1 MRCAAFA
8 KNRMTYAWIL
18 NYLIRNISHLSK
30 YVLQSSLYA
39 PMEKWNSVDKIIII
53 IQSSVETWL
62 WKKEFS
68 GNHRFTTGSSRLYS
82 RLTYRSE
89 FQFDTIFTFLRNLWF
104 NDACG
109 ILPRIA
115 PQSFD
120 QSTFQASYKVIIVFC
135 MSNKPLPLKYLSW
148 KLGTSELNSKKPAS
162 LLPVI
167 FIPPHFRSPTW
178 QWYYIHT
185 YILHTTYHFIR
196 LINFYPGE
204 RLNAPIIFRELQ
216 PEWRKTF

>member
-1 MRCAAFA
+1 MYHDKRGHDFCYDDI
-8 KNRMTYAWIL
+8 TGW
-18 NYLIRNISHLSK
+18 
-30 YVLQSSLYA
+30 LQIARGTMLGSLTEVNSSL
-39 PMEKWNSVDKIIII
+39 
-53 IQSSVETWL
+53 IQFSLSSATCGATTPVEY
-62 WKKEFS
+62 
-68 GNHRFTTGSSRLYS
+68 RRGSH
-82 RLTYRSE
+82 
-89 FQFDTIFTFLRNLWF
+89 RNLSISQLF
-104 NDACG
+104 KHLMKLLLFSACL
-109 ILPRIA
+109 ISPF
-115 PQSFD
+115 S
-120 QSTFQASYKVIIVFC
+120 
-135 MSNKPLPLKYLSW
+135 LKYLSW